1 MAALEAFGT
10 ASLGGSPGRH
20 DSSHCPAAHLEAI
33 STGIGSVS
41 LESKTRGSCAH
52 TVVWVQAAGGRSRLL
67 ATVRKRHLDVD
78 YAYSYRCVPWRAG
91 GGGEKAL
98 PSLFSPLFQKCK
110 PFSSSLG
117 TASGSRNDM
126 VSN

>member
-10 ASLGGSPGRH
+10 ASLGGGPGRH

-52 TVVWVQAAGGRSRLL
+52 TVPWVQAAGGRSRLL

-91 GGGEKAL
+91 EGERRPCL
-98 PSLFSPLFQKCK
+98 V
-110 PFSSSLG
+110 SSLLSSKNANHFHLAWVLPLG
-117 TASGSRNDM
+117 AEMTW
-126 VSN
+126 